1 MVCIAVM
8 ILRYKKPELERP
20 YKTPALYLVGTLGV
34 SFNLFLMYYVRKETW
49 YAFIVWGIIGIAVYF
64 FYSKKHAKL
73 NNPEEFERLDNE
85 RK

>member
-1 MVCIAVM
+1 M
-8 ILRYKKPELERP
+8 L
-20 YKTPALYLVGTLGV
+20 
-34 SFNLFLMYYVRKETW
+34 YVRKETW

-64 FYSKKHAKL
+64 LYSKKHAKL